1 MPGRDIERKTMDNIQ
16 DEYTHYT
23 AGGTVDECGSLLIS
37 MDWSFGKRT
46 ESVGRL

>member
-1 MPGRDIERKTMDNIQ
+1 MDNIQ

-23 AGGTVDECGSLLIS
+23 AGGTVDECGSLLIG
-37 MDWSFGKRT
+37 MDWSVGKPT